1 MALPRRKQ
9 SVCLLLVVDGVGANK
24 YDQSLSVGFQQL
36 NISESTDKDDSEEPT
51 KENSVPTGDDTG
63 SPEEGTLAEEG
74 EELPAADD
82 DDDM

>member
-1 MALPRRKQ
+1 M
-9 SVCLLLVVDGVGANK
+9 
-24 YDQSLSVGFQQL
+24 

-51 KENSVPTGDDTG
+51 EENPVSTGDDTG

-74 EELPAADD
+74 EELPAADE